1 MTTNQHSW
9 FIEPYYSVLYND
21 GKLTVLS
28 SSPRKIGQAMAQS
41 QDDRGYWR
49 TSLNGT
55 PIHIH
60 SIIAQHFLGTR
71 PHKFTVNHKDGVKTN
86 NRIENLEYISNAENV
101 RHAFAMGLS
110 KARCGIEASGYIDG
124 RWARADYRKA
134 YRKAY
139 RLANRDKIL
148 AQDKVYA
155 LAKKNKTT
163 TVTTNE

>member
-1 MTTNQHSW
+1 
-9 FIEPYYSVLYND
+9 
-21 GKLTVLS
+21 
-28 SSPRKIGQAMAQS
+28 MAQS

-49 TSLNGT
+49 TSLSGKPNY
-55 PIHIH
+55 IH

-86 NRIENLEYISNAENV
+86 NRIENLEYLSNTDNV

-124 RWARADYRKA
+124 RWARADYRTA
-134 YRKAY
+134 YYKAY

-148 AQDKVYA
+148 AQDKAYN

-163 TVTTNE
+163 VTTNE